1 VGIYG
6 VIWGVVFVFT
16 YFSYRQQAYG
26 TGGEIR
32 MGSDGTCEFETKRRV
47 IRLHVHEIRSVRYS
61 AKSDGES
68 FYTIHYRSGKLRVG
82 LQMTGFA
89 DFLTRLKTLNPAVGL
104 ANLPA
109 GAALGST
116 DIRSTRSGRSP
127 SQFGRRA

>member
-1 VGIYG
+1 
-6 VIWGVVFVFT
+6 
-16 YFSYRQQAYG
+16 
-26 TGGEIR
+26 